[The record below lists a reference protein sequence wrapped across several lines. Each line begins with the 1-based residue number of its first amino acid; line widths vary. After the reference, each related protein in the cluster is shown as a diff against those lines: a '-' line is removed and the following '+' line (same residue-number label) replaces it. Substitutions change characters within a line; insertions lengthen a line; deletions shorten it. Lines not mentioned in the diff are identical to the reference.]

1 MRSTRPPTAAR
12 AAAPTASRASTAPTA
27 AASATAFA
35 DEQVLARGSHL
46 QVALAIKAALE
57 GGSTA
62 TILSFD
68 DATGR
73 QLDFDLRGSAEDVA
87 ARLSTSDAGA
97 EKKRAGRPALGV
109 AAREVTLLPRHW
121 EWLADQPGGASSTL
135 RRLVDAASQA
145 PEASIRRAQQAA
157 DRFMSTMLGN
167 HPGYEEAA
175 RALYASDRERFMA
188 LSRKWPKDLRE
199 HARRLAAGAFVQ
211 AV

>member
-1 MRSTRPPTAAR
+1 M
-12 AAAPTASRASTAPTA
+12 
-27 AASATAFA
+27 
-35 DEQVLARGSHL
+35 
-46 QVALAIKAALE
+46 
-57 GGSTA
+57 A

-73 QLDFDLRGSAEDVA
+73 QLDFDLRGAAQDIA
-87 ARLSTSDAGA
+87 ARLSASDAGS

-135 RRLVDAASQA
+135 RRLVDAAIQA
-145 PEASIRRAQQAA
+145 PEATMRRAQQAA

-167 HPGYEEAA
+167 HSGYEEAA

-211 AV
+211 GA